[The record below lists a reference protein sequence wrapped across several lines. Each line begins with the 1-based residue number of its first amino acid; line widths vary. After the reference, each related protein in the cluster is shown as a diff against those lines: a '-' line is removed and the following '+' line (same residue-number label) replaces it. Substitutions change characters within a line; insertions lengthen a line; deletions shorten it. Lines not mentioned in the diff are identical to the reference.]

1 MKTICLT
8 FLTLNVILFSYWPIK
23 RYTLAYYADQ
33 YSKWEIYSKL
43 NDNKFILEKLFS
55 CSNFKPSPSASD
67 LLNLNFIKLIGN
79 LKFNSLPFKAVDSI
93 INEYLQ
99 PLALLYPDH
108 ISNIRMPNFDLNQ
121 YPSEF
126 IPIINKLSILTIS
139 DYAFSSS
146 YGIGFCGLDKIQIIK
161 IPNGYTTKKYS
172 IFCLE
177 GQSYEYESTYLLI
190 GKDTISNQLT
200 NIYKLSSAIDSTTLI
215 HKYVKLYGE
224 KDSLISTYK
233 TKIIELD

>member
-23 RYTLAYYADQ
+23 RYALSSYADQ
-33 YSKWEIYSKL
+33 YSKWDIYSKL
-43 NDNKFILEKLFS
+43 NDNKFILEKLFA
-55 CSNFKPSPSASD
+55 CFYFKPSPSASD

-79 LKFNSLPFKAVDSI
+79 LNVNSMQFNSVDSI

-99 PLALLYPDH
+99 SLAFHYPDH
-108 ISNIRMPNFDLNQ
+108 ILNIRMPKFDLNQ

-126 IPIINKLSILTIS
+126 IPILNKLSILTIS
-139 DYAFSSS
+139 EYAFNSS
-146 YGIGFCGLDKIQIIK
+146 YGTGFCGLDKIQIIK
-161 IPNGYTTKKYS
+161 IPNGHTTKKYS

-177 GQSYEYESTYLLI
+177 GTSFEYERTYLLI
-190 GKDTISNQLT
+190 GKDTISDQLT
-200 NIYKLSSAIDSTTLI
+200 NIYKLSSPIDSTTII
-215 HKYVKLYGE
+215 HKYVKLYGQ